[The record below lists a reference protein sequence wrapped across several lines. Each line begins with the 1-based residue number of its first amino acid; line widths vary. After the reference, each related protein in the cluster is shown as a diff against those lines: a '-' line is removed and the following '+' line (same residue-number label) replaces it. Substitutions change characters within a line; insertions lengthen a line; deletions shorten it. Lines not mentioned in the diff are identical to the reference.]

1 MIATPRDAAS
11 VILVSDGGPAEQA
24 LLIRRHASLSFAG
37 DTWVFPGG
45 KLEPAD
51 EAAAARGGVVLPDR
65 LPGSACAPASRARTL
80 ALIVAA
86 CRETFEETGIVLAH
100 PARGGDCPPE
110 LASSLQELR
119 PGVSKVPW
127 SHWITPSLAP
137 KRFDTRFFVA
147 LMPPAQS
154 ARCDSV
160 EATEILWLD
169 LRAADVIPDASP
181 RLAPPTRISLAELK
195 AALREHGNA
204 QRLMQLEAQRDVMP
218 ILPKLLREDGH
229 VTVLLPWDPQYA
241 ATPGDGVPVDARC
254 AARYIAFPSRLRPA
268 APAS

>member
-1 MIATPRDAAS
+1 LFRDLLFEHGL
-11 VILVSDGGPAEQA
+11 VID
-24 LLIRRHASLSFAG
+24 
-37 DTWVFPGG
+37 
-45 KLEPAD
+45 
-51 EAAAARGGVVLPDR
+51 
-65 LPGSACAPASRARTL
+65 
-80 ALIVAA
+80 
-86 CRETFEETGIVLAH
+86 
-100 PARGGDCPPE
+100 PAR
-110 LASSLQELR
+110 LI
-119 PGVSKVPW
+119 PW